1 MIINKDFYRCPKC
14 GEFYTFDT
22 SKSYTAICP
31 KCNCELEFRF
41 NGDCDPERAERV
53 RKGIPAYHYDPTTDP
68 DSPLYI
74 PVITCPTCSSTNV
87 KKISKAARAFSI
99 GTWGL
104 ASNKINKSFECKT
117 CGYTW

>member
-1 MIINKDFYRCPKC
+1 MIINRDFYQCPKC
-14 GEFYTFDT
+14 DEFYDFETA
-22 SKSYTAICP
+22 KPYTAVCS
-31 KCNCELEFRF
+31 KCNCELEFLS
-41 NGDCDPERAERV
+41 NHDCDTEEAERV
-53 RKGIPAYHYDPTTDP
+53 RKGIPSSYDPTKDP
-68 DSPLYI
+68 RCVSYI

-104 ASNKINKSFECKT
+104 ASNKIYKSFECKT